1 MMAKKIKVTL
11 IFEKRV
17 KAELKLLDRAE
28 ADKKSRDYA
37 KAVAIAKKLVR
48 ESIVLKV
55 LPNSRATLPVSNAV
69 YKIYKQHFRDVG
81 ENTFVCNDRTMN
93 KFIAEVQKIQ
103 QPECGGIEKGM
114 R

>member
-55 LPNSRATLPVSNAV
+55 LPNSRATLSVSNAV
-69 YKIYKQHFRDVG
+69 YKIYKQYFRDVG
-81 ENTFVCNDRTMN
+81 KNTFVYNDKTMEN
-93 KFIAEVQKIQ
+93 VISELQRISESKRRKI
-103 QPECGGIEKGM
+103 